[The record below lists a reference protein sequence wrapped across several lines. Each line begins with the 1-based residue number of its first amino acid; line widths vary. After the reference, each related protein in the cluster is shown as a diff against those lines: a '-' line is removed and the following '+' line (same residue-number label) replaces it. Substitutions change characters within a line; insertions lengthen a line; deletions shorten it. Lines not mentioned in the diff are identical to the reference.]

1 MLLPAL
7 TLAFLVTSAAAG
19 EPPASPETPE
29 AGWNQALRRGDVETL
44 TNLLAAMDDPD
55 AGADSG
61 RTALMLAAQKG
72 DAGLS
77 GKLIEAGAD
86 VNARNPNDGTPLMYA
101 AAGGNPEVVR
111 RLLAAGADVEA
122 RAKLGWTPL
131 LVAAAK
137 GRTEAA
143 RELVAGGAD
152 PNARDVYGWTPL
164 MRALSGEYRE
174 TAEVFLGLPDVD
186 LDVQEE
192 SGNTALHL
200 AAAAGDTEAVRE
212 LLERGASPG
221 VMNHLGMTPLD
232 VALSRGREGVAGLL
246 SEAGSPPAE
255 SR

>member
-1 MLLPAL
+1 MRLPAL
-7 TLAFLVTSAAAG
+7 ALVFLVASASAG
-19 EPPASPETPE
+19 EPSVSPESD
-29 AGWNQALRRGDVETL
+29 WNQALRRGDVATL
-44 TNLLAAMDDPD
+44 KTLLGVVEDPD
-55 AGADSG
+55 EGADSG

-72 DAGLS
+72 DAALVGRLV
-77 GKLIEAGAD
+77 EAGAD
-86 VNARNPNDGTPLMYA
+86 VNARNPNDGTPLMYG
-101 AAGGNPEVVR
+101 AAGGNPEVLR

-143 RELVAGGAD
+143 RVLVAGGAD
-152 PNARDVYGWTPL
+152 ANARDVYGWTPL

-200 AAAAGDTEAVRE
+200 AAAAGDAEAVRD
-212 LLERGASPG
+212 LLERGASPT

-232 VALSRGREGVAGLL
+232 VALSLGREGVAGLL
-246 SEAGSPPAE
+246 AEAGSLPAE
-255 SR
+255 AR